1 MDTHTSRARRSANL
15 TGLLAGALLL
25 ASIAACGS
33 GQDDEVETPT
43 APAVTETVSAPETS
57 DPTEESPVP
66 DETTPYL
73 DPSLGEPSKSGSS
86 SQTTIT
92 GTVESGVEA
101 GCLVLEHEGTVYGI
115 YGRFDSS
122 VVFAGAKVTLHGKVD
137 TGMMTTCQQ
146 GTPFVVENA
155 ESAG

>member
-1 MDTHTSRARRSANL
+1 MDTHTSRIRRSANL
-15 TGLLAGALLL
+15 TGLLVGALLL
-25 ASIAACGS
+25 ASTAACGS
-33 GQDDEVETPT
+33 SPEGDDETPT
-43 APAVTETVSAPETS
+43 APEATETVSAPKTS
-57 DPTEESPVP
+57 EPEEESPVP
-66 DETTPYL
+66 EETTPYL

-92 GTVESGVEA
+92 GTVKSGVEA
-101 GCLVLEHEGTVYGI
+101 GCLILEHDGTVYGI

-122 VVFAGAKVTLHGKVD
+122 VVFAGAEVTLYGKVD

-146 GTPFVVENA
+146 GTPFVVEDA